1 MAKNS
6 GLFKLARSLQRC
18 EHLVITTGRI
28 TKRRLIMTKFDIQS
42 ATTYAVAAAI
52 SLVST
57 AMLFAATAVPQ
68 MAHVAT
74 QVA

>member
-1 MAKNS
+1 
-6 GLFKLARSLQRC
+6 
-18 EHLVITTGRI
+18 
-28 TKRRLIMTKFDIQS
+28 MTKFDIQS

-68 MAHVAT
+68 MAHVTT

>member
-1 MAKNS
+1 MAEN
-6 GLFKLARSLQRC
+6 GDLFKLARSLQCC
-18 EHLVITTGRI
+18 EHPVITTGRI
-28 TKRRLIMTKFDIQS
+28 IKRRLTMTKFDIQS

-68 MAHVAT
+68 MAHVTT